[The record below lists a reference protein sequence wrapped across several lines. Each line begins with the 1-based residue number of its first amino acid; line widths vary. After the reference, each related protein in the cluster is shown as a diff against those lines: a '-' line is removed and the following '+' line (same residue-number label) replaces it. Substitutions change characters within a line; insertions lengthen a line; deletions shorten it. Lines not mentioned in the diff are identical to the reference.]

1 VDPNYGYA
9 ASLGMAQLG
18 YTGPTGNVTGAQAA
32 LRFHEKFGE
41 DQSNLFGLSAGIF
54 TTGPPSQN
62 KQPQALNSILLGAYY
77 SHDLSEPNLNKP
89 EFWVYGEGGGMFSG
103 NEGNTFYL
111 EAGGD
116 LHLKWRL
123 SLSGGVMYVFMTK
136 YSGYDLGGTGYRLR
150 IAMNW

>member
-1 VDPNYGYA
+1 
-9 ASLGMAQLG
+9 
-18 YTGPTGNVTGAQAA
+18 
-32 LRFHEKFGE
+32 
-41 DQSNLFGLSAGIF
+41 
-54 TTGPPSQN
+54 
-62 KQPQALNSILLGAYY
+62 
-77 SHDLSEPNLNKP
+77 
-89 EFWVYGEGGGMFSG
+89 MFSG